1 MFKKDLII
9 DFELI
14 DPETREV
21 VSVSVNMREYI
32 FVPPEKHY
40 EWLLNRYKE
49 KLIIE
54 SILNNLNNLNN

>member
-1 MFKKDLII
+1 MFKKDLIV
-9 DFELI
+9 DFEII
-14 DPETREV
+14 DPKTGEV

-32 FVPPEKHY
+32 FVPKENHY

-54 SILNNLNNLNN
+54 DILNNLK